1 MWPYWIIFFL
11 AALGVLSSSG
21 SVGGGRQ
28 SHQLQLG
35 WIFVSVIFILMV
47 GFRHE
52 VGGDWGSYSR
62 HFTQI
67 GYLPMGESLTYGDPG
82 YYFLNWLVSRMGGN
96 VYGVNLFCASLVVW
110 GAGKFS
116 RQQPLPW
123 LALLVAVPYLI
134 IVVAM
139 GYSRQSAAL
148 GLALVGLSH
157 LGRHETLK
165 FVIFVLLGALFHK
178 SAILLLPIAA
188 LSATHSRIWTFIW
201 VGVVAVSG
209 AYLLVLDSIDALW
222 QNYVEAEMQSQGG
235 LIRVAMN
242 AVPAVILIAFRNRLF
257 YTPTEKKL
265 WLWMAIFSLATV
277 PLITVSSTAVDRMAL
292 YFIPIQLFV
301 FSRIPFLLNRP
312 SDRQLMVAGVVAYY
326 GLVQFVWLNYA
337 HHALYWLP
345 YRNYLF
351 LY

>member
-1 MWPYWIIFFL
+1 MWPYWIMFL
-11 AALGVLSSSG
+11 FAALGALSSSG
-21 SVGGGRQ
+21 NAGGVRR
-28 SHQLQLG
+28 SHRLQPG
-35 WIFVSVIFILMV
+35 WICVCAIFILMV
-47 GFRHE
+47 GFRQE
-52 VGGDWGSYSR
+52 VGGDWRTYAW
-62 HFTQI
+62 HFAF
-67 GYLPMGESLTYGDPG
+67 MGNISLGKALTFGDPG
-82 YYFLNWLVSRMGGN
+82 YYYLNWLVSRMGGD
-96 VYGVNLFCASLVVW
+96 VYSVNLFCATLMVW
-110 GAGKFS
+110 GAGKFC

-123 LALLVAVPYLI
+123 LALLVSVPYLI

-139 GYSRQSAAL
+139 GYSRQGAAL

-209 AYLLVLDSIDALW
+209 AYLLILESLDRLW

-242 AVPAVILIAFRNRLF
+242 AVPAVILIVFRNRLF
-257 YTPTEKKL
+257 YTQAEKKL

-292 YFIPIQLFV
+292 YFIPIQLFA
-301 FSRIPFLLNRP
+301 FSRIPFLVKRP
-312 SDRQLMVAGVVAYY
+312 SDRQLMIAGVVAYY
-326 GLVQFVWLNYA
+326 ALVQFVWLNYA
-337 HHALYWLP
+337 AHALYWLP

-351 LY
+351 LF

>member
-1 MWPYWIIFFL
+1 MFL
-11 AALGVLSSSG
+11 FAALGVFSSSG
-21 SVGGGRQ
+21 GVGGARK
-28 SHQLQLG
+28 SYRLQFG
-35 WIFVSVIFILMV
+35 WISVSVIFILMV

-52 VGGDWGSYSR
+52 VGGDWGAYAR
-62 HFTQI
+62 HFSFI
-67 GYLPMGESLTYGDPG
+67 GHIPLRESLTYGDPG
-82 YYFLNWLVSRMGGN
+82 YYFLNWLVARMGGN
-96 VYGVNLFCASLVVW
+96 VYWVNLCCASLVVW

-139 GYSRQSAAL
+139 GYSRQGAAL

-201 VGVVAVSG
+201 VGVVAASG
-209 AYLLVLDSIDALW
+209 VYLLILDSIDVLW

-242 AVPAVILIAFRNRLF
+242 AVPAFILIVFRNRLF
-257 YTPTEKKL
+257 YTQAEKKL

-277 PLITVSSTAVDRMAL
+277 PLVAVSSTAVDRIAL
-292 YFIPIQLFV
+292 YFIPIQLFA
-301 FSRIPFLLNRP
+301 FSRIPFLVKRP
-312 SDRQLMVAGVVAYY
+312 SDRQLMIAGVVAYY
-326 GLVQFVWLNYA
+326 ALVQFVWLNYA
-337 HHALYWLP
+337 YHAFYWLP
-345 YRNYLF
+345 YRNCLF
-351 LY
+351 LF